1 MAKAKGKPEEVV
13 KVKSTTKIMH
23 CKCNN
28 EFGSAEY
35 TLDSRIFSSFREA
48 VNSAK
53 NGYFKTVELNWSV
66 E

>member
-28 EFGSAEY
+28 EYQDARYGNKNRVFNARQAE
-35 TLDSRIFSSFREA
+35 
-48 VNSAK
+48 K
-53 NGYFKTVELNWSV
+53 KTGEYRCTVCGTTV
-66 E
+66 KA